1 MFKRELSNNG
11 AGLHIELGF
20 LLLTLLLF
28 LGCTLLETA
37 PARYNCEWLDEGL
50 SWECM
55 KDGVK
60 FNCQYE
66 HRRGD
71 DQESE

>member
-1 MFKRELSNNG
+1 VLKSELSNDR

-28 LGCTLLETA
+28 LGCSIPETA
-37 PARYNCEWLDEGL
+37 PARYNCTWTDKGL
-50 SWECM
+50 SWGCT

-60 FNCQYE
+60 FNCEYE
-66 HRRGD
+66 HRRGND
-71 DQESE
+71 ETSE

>member
-1 MFKRELSNNG
+1 MFKSELSNDR

-28 LGCTLLETA
+28 SGCTIPETA

-66 HRRGD
+66 HRRGN